1 MILKEYGMKKLFEKV
16 FESMIFPEDMNDS
29 SIYFEGKIEYLNL
42 SEEGKLK
49 VEEFFSTFNE
59 FNLEVLNAA
68 LSINAYKHV
77 SSSFKEKLDKYIE
90 RHKSLIF
97 SNIDKIIIDEAD
109 INKVN
114 VQVYEVIKKSDKI
127 DITFLSDICSL
138 AIYRRDLFN
147 EHNYYGI
154 SNLFAYLCINF
165 HKEFTTWYLNTKR
178 EDLKTIFTSISL
190 CTHYIF
196 DFATPELSKS
206 PIMFIRAISKI
217 IEYNLDRIIGYPS
230 FEKTF
235 LDLNKNEEEN
245 LLFILYYYRYK
256 FDDKITEE
264 DFKKVASF
272 SRFFTKEILIQFFH
286 QVIDKKLLVLFI
298 LNISDL
304 KKKEELLKEFI
315 FHIHTSMNKDD
326 ITFTENFLKE
336 LEIYSILVNSSQNT
350 LVYIKSLEDD
360 FKEVCSFMNSPYFYY
375 RETQKWQS
383 NIKILV
389 SHLVVLSLIKDYKN
403 IEEHYIL
410 YINTKKH
417 FNCYQEDEINNILK
431 FYLSKIQNSRNH

>member
-1 MILKEYGMKKLFEKV
+1 MILKEYGMNKLFEKV
-16 FESMIFPEDMNDS
+16 FESMKFPEDMNDS
-29 SIYFEGKIEYLNL
+29 SIYFDGKIEYLNL

-59 FNLEVLNAA
+59 FNLEILNAA

-77 SSSFKEKLDKYIE
+77 SSSFEEKLDKYIE
-90 RHKSLIF
+90 RHKNLIF
-97 SNIDKIIIDEAD
+97 SNIDKIVIDEAD

-127 DITFLSDICSL
+127 DITFLSNICSL
-138 AIYRRDLFN
+138 AIYRKDLFN

-154 SNLFAYLCINF
+154 SNLFTYLCINF
-165 HKEFTTWYLNTKR
+165 HKEFTTWYFNTKR

-196 DFATPELSKS
+196 DFVTPELSKS
-206 PIMFIRAISKI
+206 PIVFIRAISKI
-217 IEYNLDRIIGYPS
+217 IEYNLDRTVGYPS

-235 LDLNKNEEEN
+235 LDMDKNEEEN

-256 FDDKITEE
+256 FDDKIREE

-272 SRFFTKEILIQFFH
+272 SSFFTKEILIQFLH
-286 QVIDKKLLVLFI
+286 QVIDKKLLASFI

-304 KKKEELLKEFI
+304 EKKEELLKEFSTNI
-315 FHIHTSMNKDD
+315 NKLMNKDD
-326 ITFTENFLKE
+326 IIFTENFLKE
-336 LEIYSILVNSSQNT
+336 LEVYSILINNSQNA
-350 LVYIKSLEDD
+350 LVYIKSLEDN
-360 FKEVCSFMNSPYFYY
+360 FKKICNFMNSPYVYY

-389 SHLVVLSLIKDYKN
+389 SYLVVLSLLEGYRN
-403 IEEHYIL
+403 ISEL
-410 YINTKKH
+410 YGFYVNVKRQ
-417 FNCYQEDEINNILK
+417 FNCYQEKEINDIL
-431 FYLSKIQNSRNH
+431 RNLTNLDF

>member
-16 FESMIFPEDMNDS
+16 FESMKFPEDMNDS

-59 FNLEVLNAA
+59 FNLEILNAA
-68 LSINAYKHV
+68 LSMNAYKHV

-97 SNIDKIIIDEAD
+97 SNIDKIVIDEAD

-114 VQVYEVIKKSDKI
+114 VQIYEVIKKSDKI
-127 DITFLSDICSL
+127 DITFLSNVCSL
-138 AIYRRDLFN
+138 AIYRKDLFN

-154 SNLFAYLCINF
+154 SNLFTYLCINF

-206 PIMFIRAISKI
+206 PIMFIRTISKI
-217 IEYNLDRIIGYPS
+217 IEYNLDRTIGYPS

-235 LDLNKNEEEN
+235 LDLDKNEEEN
-245 LLFILYYYRYK
+245 LLFVLYSYRYK
-256 FDDKITEE
+256 FDDKIREE
-264 DFKKVASF
+264 DFKRVASF
-272 SRFFTKEILIQFFH
+272 SRFFTKEILIQFLH
-286 QVIDKKLLVLFI
+286 QVIDKKLLALFI

-304 KKKEELLKEFI
+304 ERKEELLKEFI
-315 FHIHTSMNKDD
+315 THINKSMNKDD
-326 ITFTENFLKE
+326 IIFTENFLKE
-336 LEIYSILVNSSQNT
+336 LEVYSILINNSQNA
-350 LVYIKSLEDD
+350 LVYVKLLENN
-360 FKEVCSFMNSPYFYY
+360 FKKICIFMSSPYIYY

-389 SHLVVLSLIKDYKN
+389 SHLVVLSILEEYKN
-403 IEEHYIL
+403 INEFYDL
-410 YINTKKH
+410 YISTKKQ
-417 FNCYQEDEINNILK
+417 FNCYQEKEINNILNRVIK
-431 FYLSKIQNSRNH
+431 

>member
-1 MILKEYGMKKLFEKV
+1 MILKEYGVKKLFEEV
-16 FESMIFPEDMNDS
+16 FESMKFPEDMNDS
-29 SIYFEGKIEYLNL
+29 SIYFEGKVEYLNL

-49 VEEFFSTFNE
+49 VEDFFSTFNE
-59 FNLEVLNAA
+59 FNLEILNAV

-97 SNIDKIIIDEAD
+97 SNIDKIVIDEAD

-114 VQVYEVIKKSDKI
+114 VQIYEGIKKSDKI
-127 DITFLSDICSL
+127 DITFLSNICSL

-154 SNLFAYLCINF
+154 SNLFTHLCINF
-165 HKEFTTWYLNTKR
+165 HNEFTNWYVSTKR

-206 PIMFIRAISKI
+206 PIIFIRAISKI
-217 IEYNLDRIIGYPS
+217 IEYNLDRTLGYPS

-235 LDLNKNEEEN
+235 LDLDKNEEEN
-245 LLFILYYYRYK
+245 LLFVLYFYRYK
-256 FDDKITEE
+256 FDDKIREE

-272 SRFFTKEILIQFFH
+272 SRFFTKEILIQFLH
-286 QVIDKKLLVLFI
+286 QVIDKKLLVLFM
-298 LNISDL
+298 LNITNL
-304 KKKEELLKEFI
+304 EKKEELLEVFI
-315 FHIHTSMNKDD
+315 TYINNLMNKDD
-326 ITFTENFLKE
+326 VIFTETFLKE
-336 LEIYSILVNSSQNT
+336 LEVYSILINSSQNP
-350 LVYIKSLEDD
+350 LVYIKLLEDN
-360 FKEVCSFMNSPYFYY
+360 FKNICKFMSSPYIYY
-375 RETQKWQS
+375 RETQRWQS

-389 SHLVVLSLIKDYKN
+389 SHLVVLSLVEDYRN
-403 IEEHYIL
+403 IHEL
-410 YINTKKH
+410 YGLYVNTKKQ
-417 FNCYQEDEINNILK
+417 FNCYQEKEIDTILNQ
-431 FYLSKIQNSRNH
+431 FIPH